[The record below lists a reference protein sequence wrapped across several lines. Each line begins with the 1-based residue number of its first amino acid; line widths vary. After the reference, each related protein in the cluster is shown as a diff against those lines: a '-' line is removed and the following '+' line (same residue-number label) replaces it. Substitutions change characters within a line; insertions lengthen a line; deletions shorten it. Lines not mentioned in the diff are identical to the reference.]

1 MRYLGQ
7 PVLSIFEDPKY
18 TKIFKYIKE
27 VSLFLSL
34 YYQPIQY
41 QTTASGLFHETVNN
55 IKRAIAGTGP
65 KLVLYSAHDTTVALM
80 LATFN
85 LTNVG
90 CIN

>member
-1 MRYLGQ
+1 M
-7 PVLSIFEDPKY
+7 
-18 TKIFKYIKE
+18 
-27 VSLFLSL
+27 SL

-41 QTTASGLFHETVNN
+41 HVTASGLFENTVNN
-55 IKRAIAGTGP
+55 IKKAINSTGP

-85 LTNVG
+85 LTNVE